1 MSETGSM
8 HDVILFLSAAVI
20 AVPLARKAGIGAVL
34 GYLLAGMAIGPW
46 GLRLIND
53 VEAVLHFSELGVV
66 LLLFII
72 GLELNPGKLWQ
83 MRRPIFGLG
92 ALQVLLTA
100 GLLMGLL
107 LLLGFSWQSALISG
121 LGLAMSSTAM
131 GLQLMRE
138 YGMTRNDGGQSG
150 FAILLFQ
157 DMAVVPVLALIPML
171 AVGASDTTDWSM
183 IAIRV
188 GGVAALLLGGRYL
201 LRPLFRMIA
210 NTGVREV
217 FTAAAL
223 LVVLGTAFLMQ
234 AIGLSMA
241 LGTFLAGVL
250 LAESEFRH
258 ELEIA
263 IEPFKGLLLGL
274 FFISVG
280 MAVNLGILLTDP
292 LWVALMVLV
301 LVSVKAAVLFL
312 VSILFRLRR
321 TSRLQLSVVLSQGG
335 EFAFVLFSAAAA
347 SRVIDSQQL
356 ALLLV
361 SVSLSMMTTPL
372 LMKLLDRWLAKAL
385 NTQTVSEEQ
394 PHVEDDE
401 PQVII
406 VGFGR
411 FGQIVGRLLS
421 ANKVRI
427 TVLERDPNQV
437 SFLRRYGYKVYY
449 GDATQL
455 ELLRAAGASQ
465 ADSIVIAAD
474 DHEANM
480 QIVHL
485 CQEHFPQLQI
495 LARARGRVE
504 AHALLSAGVT
514 LFSRETFSSALELGK
529 KALVTTG
536 MHPHRAYRAQ
546 QYFKRLDMQ
555 MLRDLMPQHQAGVT
569 EISRVKEARRELDDI
584 FEREMQNESLRHQ
597 GWDVEDE

>member
-335 EFAFVLFSAAAA
+335 EFAFVLFSAAA

-455 ELLRAAGASQ
+455 ELLRAAGAAQ

>member
-107 LLLGFSWQSALISG
+107 LLLGFSWKSALISG

-455 ELLRAAGASQ
+455 ELLRAAGAAQ

>member
-394 PHVEDDE
+394 PHVVDDE

-455 ELLRAAGASQ
+455 ELLRAAGAAQ

-485 CQEHFPQLQI
+485 CQEHFPRLQI

>member
-301 LVSVKAAVLFL
+301 LVCVKAAVLFL

-455 ELLRAAGASQ
+455 ELLRAAGAAQ

>member
-321 TSRLQLSVVLSQGG
+321 TSRLQLSVVL
-335 EFAFVLFSAAAA
+335 
-347 SRVIDSQQL
+347 
-356 ALLLV
+356 
-361 SVSLSMMTTPL
+361 
-372 LMKLLDRWLAKAL
+372 
-385 NTQTVSEEQ
+385 
-394 PHVEDDE
+394 
-401 PQVII
+401 
-406 VGFGR
+406 
-411 FGQIVGRLLS
+411 
-421 ANKVRI
+421 
-427 TVLERDPNQV
+427 
-437 SFLRRYGYKVYY
+437 
-449 GDATQL
+449 
-455 ELLRAAGASQ
+455 
-465 ADSIVIAAD
+465 
-474 DHEANM
+474 
-480 QIVHL
+480 
-485 CQEHFPQLQI
+485 
-495 LARARGRVE
+495 
-504 AHALLSAGVT
+504 
-514 LFSRETFSSALELGK
+514 
-529 KALVTTG
+529 
-536 MHPHRAYRAQ
+536 
-546 QYFKRLDMQ
+546 
-555 MLRDLMPQHQAGVT
+555 
-569 EISRVKEARRELDDI
+569 
-584 FEREMQNESLRHQ
+584 
-597 GWDVEDE
+597 

>member
-1 MSETGSM
+1 
-8 HDVILFLSAAVI
+8 
-20 AVPLARKAGIGAVL
+20 
-34 GYLLAGMAIGPW
+34 
-46 GLRLIND
+46 
-53 VEAVLHFSELGVV
+53 
-66 LLLFII
+66 
-72 GLELNPGKLWQ
+72 
-83 MRRPIFGLG
+83 
-92 ALQVLLTA
+92 
-100 GLLMGLL
+100 
-107 LLLGFSWQSALISG
+107 
-121 LGLAMSSTAM
+121 
-131 GLQLMRE
+131 
-138 YGMTRNDGGQSG
+138 
-150 FAILLFQ
+150 
-157 DMAVVPVLALIPML
+157 
-171 AVGASDTTDWSM
+171 
-183 IAIRV
+183 
-188 GGVAALLLGGRYL
+188 
-201 LRPLFRMIA
+201 
-210 NTGVREV
+210 
-217 FTAAAL
+217 
-223 LVVLGTAFLMQ
+223 
-234 AIGLSMA
+234 
-241 LGTFLAGVL
+241 
-250 LAESEFRH
+250 
-258 ELEIA
+258 
-263 IEPFKGLLLGL
+263 
-274 FFISVG
+274 
-280 MAVNLGILLTDP
+280 
-292 LWVALMVLV
+292 
-301 LVSVKAAVLFL
+301 
-312 VSILFRLRR
+312 
-321 TSRLQLSVVLSQGG
+321 

-455 ELLRAAGASQ
+455 ELLRAAGAAQ

>member
-100 GLLMGLL
+100 SLLMALL

-455 ELLRAAGASQ
+455 ELLRAAGAAQ

-504 AHALLSAGVT
+504 AHTLLSAGVT

>member
-455 ELLRAAGASQ
+455 ELLRAAGAAQ

-485 CQEHFPQLQI
+485 CQEHFTQLQI

>member
-1 MSETGSM
+1 
-8 HDVILFLSAAVI
+8 
-20 AVPLARKAGIGAVL
+20 
-34 GYLLAGMAIGPW
+34 
-46 GLRLIND
+46 
-53 VEAVLHFSELGVV
+53 FSELGVV

-455 ELLRAAGASQ
+455 ELLRAAGAAQ

>member
-53 VEAVLHFSELGVV
+53 VDEVLHFSELGVV

-92 ALQVLLTA
+92 SLQVLLTA

-201 LRPLFRMIA
+201 LRPLFRLVA

-292 LWVALMVLV
+292 LWVAVMVLV
-301 LVSVKAAVLFL
+301 LVGVKATVLFL
-312 VSILFRLRR
+312 VSSLFRLRR

-372 LMKLLDRWLAKAL
+372 LMKLLDRWLAKTL
-385 NTQTVSEEQ
+385 NTQTISEEQ

-455 ELLRAAGASQ
+455 ELLRAAGA
-465 ADSIVIAAD
+465 AHAESIVIAAD

-504 AHALLSAGVT
+504 AHALLSAGVN

-555 MLRDLMPQHQAGVT
+555 MLRDLMPQHSAGVT

-597 GWDVEDE
+597 GWDIEDE

>member
-372 LMKLLDRWLAKAL
+372 LMKLIDRWLAKAL

-455 ELLRAAGASQ
+455 ELLRAAGAAQ

>member
-455 ELLRAAGASQ
+455 ELLRAAGAAQ

>member
-100 GLLMGLL
+100 GLLMALL

-455 ELLRAAGASQ
+455 ELLRAAGAAQ

-504 AHALLSAGVT
+504 AHALLSTGVT

>member
-455 ELLRAAGASQ
+455 ELLRAAGAAQ

-495 LARARGRVE
+495 LVRARGRVE

>member
-1 MSETGSM
+1 MSEAGSM

-53 VEAVLHFSELGVV
+53 VDAVLHFSELGVV

-92 ALQVLLTA
+92 ALQVLLTV

-437 SFLRRYGYKVYY
+437 SFLRRYGYQVYY

-455 ELLRAAGASQ
+455 ELLRAAGAAQ

>member
-100 GLLMGLL
+100 GLLVGLL

-455 ELLRAAGASQ
+455 ELLRAAGAAQ

>member
-1 MSETGSM
+1 M
-8 HDVILFLSAAVI
+8 I

-455 ELLRAAGASQ
+455 ELLRAAGAAQ

>member
-92 ALQVLLTA
+92 ALQVLLTS

-455 ELLRAAGASQ
+455 ELLRAAGAAQ

>member
-292 LWVALMVLV
+292 LWVALIVLV

-455 ELLRAAGASQ
+455 ELLRAAGAAQ

>member
-72 GLELNPGKLWQ
+72 GLELNPSKLWQ

-455 ELLRAAGASQ
+455 ELLRAAGAAQ

>member
-188 GGVAALLLGGRYL
+188 GGVAALLLGSRYL

-455 ELLRAAGASQ
+455 ELLRAAGAAQ

-597 GWDVEDE
+597 GWDIEDE

>member
-347 SRVIDSQQL
+347 SRVID
-356 ALLLV
+356 
-361 SVSLSMMTTPL
+361 
-372 LMKLLDRWLAKAL
+372 
-385 NTQTVSEEQ
+385 
-394 PHVEDDE
+394 
-401 PQVII
+401 
-406 VGFGR
+406 
-411 FGQIVGRLLS
+411 
-421 ANKVRI
+421 
-427 TVLERDPNQV
+427 
-437 SFLRRYGYKVYY
+437 
-449 GDATQL
+449 
-455 ELLRAAGASQ
+455 
-465 ADSIVIAAD
+465 
-474 DHEANM
+474 
-480 QIVHL
+480 
-485 CQEHFPQLQI
+485 
-495 LARARGRVE
+495 
-504 AHALLSAGVT
+504 
-514 LFSRETFSSALELGK
+514 
-529 KALVTTG
+529 
-536 MHPHRAYRAQ
+536 
-546 QYFKRLDMQ
+546 
-555 MLRDLMPQHQAGVT
+555 
-569 EISRVKEARRELDDI
+569 
-584 FEREMQNESLRHQ
+584 
-597 GWDVEDE
+597 

>member
-92 ALQVLLTA
+92 VLQVLLTA

-385 NTQTVSEEQ
+385 NAQTVSEEQ

-455 ELLRAAGASQ
+455 ELLRAAGAAQ

>member
-46 GLRLIND
+46 GLRLITD

-385 NTQTVSEEQ
+385 NTQTVSEDQ

-437 SFLRRYGYKVYY
+437 SFLRRYGYQVYY

-455 ELLRAAGASQ
+455 ELLRAAGAAQ

-555 MLRDLMPQHQAGVT
+555 MLRELMPQHQAGVT

>member
-455 ELLRAAGASQ
+455 ELLRAAGAAQ

-485 CQEHFPQLQI
+485 CQEHFP
-495 LARARGRVE
+495 
-504 AHALLSAGVT
+504 
-514 LFSRETFSSALELGK
+514 
-529 KALVTTG
+529 
-536 MHPHRAYRAQ
+536 
-546 QYFKRLDMQ
+546 
-555 MLRDLMPQHQAGVT
+555 
-569 EISRVKEARRELDDI
+569 
-584 FEREMQNESLRHQ
+584 
-597 GWDVEDE
+597 

>member
-301 LVSVKAAVLFL
+301 LVSVKTAVLFL

-455 ELLRAAGASQ
+455 ELLRAAGAAQ

>member
-455 ELLRAAGASQ
+455 ELLRAAGAAQ

-555 MLRDLMPQHQAGVT
+555 M
-569 EISRVKEARRELDDI
+569 
-584 FEREMQNESLRHQ
+584 
-597 GWDVEDE
+597 

>member
-183 IAIRV
+183 MAIRV

-455 ELLRAAGASQ
+455 ELLRAAGAAQ

>member
-274 FFISVG
+274 FS
-280 MAVNLGILLTDP
+280 
-292 LWVALMVLV
+292 
-301 LVSVKAAVLFL
+301 
-312 VSILFRLRR
+312 
-321 TSRLQLSVVLSQGG
+321 SR
-335 EFAFVLFSAAAA
+335 
-347 SRVIDSQQL
+347 
-356 ALLLV
+356 
-361 SVSLSMMTTPL
+361 
-372 LMKLLDRWLAKAL
+372 
-385 NTQTVSEEQ
+385 
-394 PHVEDDE
+394 
-401 PQVII
+401 
-406 VGFGR
+406 
-411 FGQIVGRLLS
+411 
-421 ANKVRI
+421 
-427 TVLERDPNQV
+427 
-437 SFLRRYGYKVYY
+437 
-449 GDATQL
+449 
-455 ELLRAAGASQ
+455 
-465 ADSIVIAAD
+465 
-474 DHEANM
+474 
-480 QIVHL
+480 
-485 CQEHFPQLQI
+485 
-495 LARARGRVE
+495 
-504 AHALLSAGVT
+504 
-514 LFSRETFSSALELGK
+514 
-529 KALVTTG
+529 
-536 MHPHRAYRAQ
+536 
-546 QYFKRLDMQ
+546 
-555 MLRDLMPQHQAGVT
+555 
-569 EISRVKEARRELDDI
+569 
-584 FEREMQNESLRHQ
+584 
-597 GWDVEDE
+597 

>member
-100 GLLMGLL
+100 GLLMALL

-385 NTQTVSEEQ
+385 NTQAVSEEQ

-455 ELLRAAGASQ
+455 ELLRAAGAAQ

>member
-292 LWVALMVLV
+292 LWVA
-301 LVSVKAAVLFL
+301 
-312 VSILFRLRR
+312 
-321 TSRLQLSVVLSQGG
+321 
-335 EFAFVLFSAAAA
+335 
-347 SRVIDSQQL
+347 
-356 ALLLV
+356 
-361 SVSLSMMTTPL
+361 
-372 LMKLLDRWLAKAL
+372 
-385 NTQTVSEEQ
+385 
-394 PHVEDDE
+394 
-401 PQVII
+401 
-406 VGFGR
+406 
-411 FGQIVGRLLS
+411 
-421 ANKVRI
+421 
-427 TVLERDPNQV
+427 
-437 SFLRRYGYKVYY
+437 
-449 GDATQL
+449 
-455 ELLRAAGASQ
+455 
-465 ADSIVIAAD
+465 
-474 DHEANM
+474 
-480 QIVHL
+480 
-485 CQEHFPQLQI
+485 
-495 LARARGRVE
+495 
-504 AHALLSAGVT
+504 
-514 LFSRETFSSALELGK
+514 
-529 KALVTTG
+529 
-536 MHPHRAYRAQ
+536 
-546 QYFKRLDMQ
+546 
-555 MLRDLMPQHQAGVT
+555 
-569 EISRVKEARRELDDI
+569 
-584 FEREMQNESLRHQ
+584 
-597 GWDVEDE
+597 

>member
-455 ELLRAAGASQ
+455 ELLRAAGAAQ

-485 CQEHFPQLQI
+485 CQEHFPLLQI

-555 MLRDLMPQHQAGVT
+555 MLRDLMPQHQAGVS

>member
-385 NTQTVSEEQ
+385 NNQTVSEEQ

-455 ELLRAAGASQ
+455 ELLRAAGAAQ

>member
-100 GLLMGLL
+100 GLLLGLL

-385 NTQTVSEEQ
+385 NTQMVSEEQ

-455 ELLRAAGASQ
+455 ELLRAAGAAQ

>member
-241 LGTFLAGVL
+241 LGTVLAGVL

-437 SFLRRYGYKVYY
+437 SFLRRYGYQVYY

-455 ELLRAAGASQ
+455 ELLRAAGAAQ